1 MIKDE
6 VTKFMAL
13 APLMLP
19 KLIKNRRNGHHRRF
33 RHIVFHIGGG
43 IANQPRDGYA

>member
-6 VTKFMAL
+6 VTRFMAL

-19 KLIKNRRNGHHRRF
+19 KLIKNTTA
-33 RHIVFHIGGG
+33 VLS
-43 IANQPRDGYA
+43 